1 MCLTYF
7 TKILFSNKFINI
19 VLIKPDMD
27 YRVRAAFIHGARA
40 LYALNWMDMAPALT
54 YIKSYMNLTVVELG
68 LLVTSFYTGIS
79 IFQILGGYLSSYI
92 GDKKTSLIG
101 LLLVAVFAITSGISN
116 NFTELIL
123 SRFFAG
129 LSAALFFSPALSLL
143 ASIVPEDKYAFHIGI
158 YNGAFNVGAGVGILG
173 WAFLDQY
180 IGYRISFLIAG
191 IITLILFIILT
202 LLFKNI
208 KNIKTEKSDIIKSL
222 KKVFSSKMI
231 MLIALIGIGTMVA
244 ETIIGQFFV
253 YYLETKGFSIL
264 LSGSIS
270 SLYLFVGFFGGIIGG
285 YHFSRTNH
293 KISVFILINLT
304 LSLFLILIGFVY
316 NYIFIIIIAIIMGML
331 VVYGFSVT
339 YTFIRYLS
347 RRDLVSLNLSFVN
360 LIQLLIAAI
369 VPVIFTFMAAQYNY
383 EVSWALMGIISL
395 MFLPLIIFV
404 SSGLKNT
411 INNYKIQK
419 L

>member
-1 MCLTYF
+1 
-7 TKILFSNKFINI
+7 
-19 VLIKPDMD
+19 MD
-27 YRVRAAFIHGARA
+27 YRFKAAFVHTARA
-40 LYALNWMDMAPALT
+40 LYALNWMDVAPSLK

-68 LLVTSFYTGIS
+68 FLVTAFYIGIS

-101 LLLVAVFAITSGISN
+101 LLLVAVFAITSGLSN
-116 NFTELIL
+116 NFIELIF

-143 ASIVPEDKYAFHIGI
+143 ASIIPENKYAFHIGV
-158 YNGAFNVGAGVGILG
+158 YNGAFNVGAGVGVLG

-180 IGYRISFLIAG
+180 IGYRIAFIIAG

-202 LLFKNI
+202 VLFKDVD
-208 KNIKTEKSDIIKSL
+208 NIKTEKSDIIRSL
-222 KKVFSSKMI
+222 KRVFSSKMI
-231 MLIALIGIGTMVA
+231 ILIAIIGIGTMVS

-253 YYLETKGFSIL
+253 YYLETEGFSIS
-264 LSGSIS
+264 LSSSIS
-270 SLYLFVGFFGGIIGG
+270 SLYLFVGFFGGVIGG
-285 YHFSRTNH
+285 YHFSRTKH
-293 KISVFILINLT
+293 KIGMFILINLI
-304 LSLFLILIGFVY
+304 LSFLLMSIGFIY

-331 VVYGFSVT
+331 VVYGFSII

-369 VPVIFTFMAAQYNY
+369 VPIIFTFAATEYNY
-383 EVSWALMGIISL
+383 KVSWILMGIISL
-395 MFLPLIIFV
+395 IFLPFIIIIN
-404 SSGLKNT
+404 KNLE
-411 INNYKIQK
+411 NKIDDYTKMVK

>member
-1 MCLTYF
+1 
-7 TKILFSNKFINI
+7 
-19 VLIKPDMD
+19 MD
-27 YRVRAAFIHGARA
+27 YRFKAAFVHTARA
-40 LYALNWMDMAPALT
+40 LYALNWMDVAPSLK

-68 LLVTSFYTGIS
+68 FLVTAFYIGIS

-101 LLLVAVFAITSGISN
+101 LLFVAVFAITSGLSN
-116 NFTELIL
+116 NFIELIF

-143 ASIVPEDKYAFHIGI
+143 ASIIPENKYAFHIGV
-158 YNGAFNVGAGVGILG
+158 YNGAFNVGAGVGVLG

-180 IGYRISFLIAG
+180 IGYRIAFIIAG
-191 IITLILFIILT
+191 IITLVLFIILT
-202 LLFKNI
+202 VLFKDVD
-208 KNIKTEKSDIIKSL
+208 NIKTEKSDIIRSL
-222 KKVFSSKMI
+222 KRVFSSKMI
-231 MLIALIGIGTMVA
+231 ILIAIIGIGTMVS

-253 YYLETKGFSIL
+253 YYLETKGFSIS
-264 LSGSIS
+264 LSSSIS

-285 YHFSRTNH
+285 YHFSRTKH
-293 KISVFILINLT
+293 KIGMFILINLI
-304 LSLFLILIGFVY
+304 LSFLLMSIGFIY

-331 VVYGFSVT
+331 VVYGFSIT

-369 VPVIFTFMAAQYNY
+369 VPIIFTFAATEYNY
-383 EVSWALMGIISL
+383 KVSWILMGIISL
-395 MFLPLIIFV
+395 IFLPFIIIIN
-404 SSGLKNT
+404 KNLENK
-411 INNYKIQK
+411 IDNYTKMVK